1 MIALV
6 NHKVWVIKVVR
17 LSGISVQGSVRIPA
31 DVSLGLIIVLLEFA
45 HIRSDVKP
53 LAEGLVDVARI
64 VSGSRTTAS
73 FLLGKR
79 SYSTNSQT
87 IGGFKIA
94 AEIERV
100 ALQA

>member
-1 MIALV
+1 M
-6 NHKVWVIKVVR
+6 R
-17 LSGISVQGSVRIPA
+17 LIGISVQGTVGIPA
-31 DVSLGLIIVLLEFA
+31 DVSLGLIIVLLEFS

-53 LAEGLVDVARI
+53 LTEGLVYVASI

-79 SYSTNSQT
+79 SHSANSQT
-87 IGGFKIA
+87 IGSLEVT